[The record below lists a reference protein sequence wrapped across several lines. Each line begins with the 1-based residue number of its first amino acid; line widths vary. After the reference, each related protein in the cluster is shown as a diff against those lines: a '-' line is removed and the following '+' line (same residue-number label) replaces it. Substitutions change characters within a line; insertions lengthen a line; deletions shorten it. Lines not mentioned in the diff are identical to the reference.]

1 MTAHNAS
8 LAELFML
15 TRAQHRLTLTET
27 AGDITSI
34 SSISRF
40 ESNQQMLSNA
50 TFGSLMNQVGLARQD
65 VNNLMYANQNLPFL
79 TAHNTISELIAKGHF
94 EKAEAVATAYE
105 QTAMHSGNQLAKINS
120 IELRAKIR
128 RRRDG
133 DYQLNREDE
142 KLVIQFFNHTNA
154 QWTDHDYELFAHI
167 ATSIPLAES
176 FAIYRSISA
185 LFRADAIAPGYIT
198 SLIFCT
204 RNLLL
209 KAIAEQQNDIVTYLR
224 EDLERI
230 ELVPTTSDV
239 DVYFMAITRNLGIKL
254 ADYALQANN
263 ATQKAAKRAITLAR
277 ELLGNAAVGQA
288 NLVFETL
295 LNHEQ
300 LELGD

>member
-1 MTAHNAS
+1 MSAHNVT
-8 LAELFML
+8 LAELFMR

-65 VNNLMYANQNLPFL
+65 VNNLMYANQSLPFL
-79 TAHNTISELIAKGHF
+79 TAHNQISELIANGHF
-94 EKAEAVATAYE
+94 EKAEGVATAYE
-105 QTAMHSGNQLAKINS
+105 LNAIKNGNQLAAINS

-128 RRRDG
+128 RRRNG
-133 DYQLNREDE
+133 NYQLNREDE
-142 KLVIQFFNHTNA
+142 KIVIQFFKRTNA

-167 ATSIPLAES
+167 ATCIPIKKA
-176 FAIYRSISA
+176 FAIYQSISTQ
-185 LFRADAIAPGYIT
+185 FRANAIAPGYIT

-209 KAIAEQQNDIVTYLR
+209 KAIEEKQHDIVAYLR
-224 EDLERI
+224 EDLRRI

-239 DVYFMAITRNLGIKL
+239 DVYFMAITRNLGMHL
-254 ADYALQANN
+254 ADYALQPNTT
-263 ATQKAAKRAITLAR
+263 TQKVAKRAITLAR
-277 ELLGNAAVGQA
+277 KLLGDAAVAQA
-288 NLVFETL
+288 NLVFEAL

-300 LELGD
+300 WELRN